1 LPPAGAAGEEGH
13 VWTITQKRWFVWD
26 FAVRDDRGQ
35 EVGQVRLS
43 AWRERGYVVAGGLE
57 YRISRERA
65 VGTSFVLEG
74 AGSALARAEKRSA
87 FRRAFAI
94 AHGGNEYTLRARSAW
109 RREMV
114 LFDDEVEIGGVA
126 PERAWGRRARAD
138 LPQGLPLEFK
148 LFVVWLALV
157 LWKRQERAAH
167 SG

>member
-1 LPPAGAAGEEGH
+1 MA
-13 VWTITQKRWFVWD
+13 VWTVVPKRWALWD
-26 FAVRDDRGQ
+26 FAVEDDRGQ

-43 AWRERGYVVAGGLE
+43 AWRERGSVVAGGLE

-74 AGSALARAEKRSA
+74 AGSALARAEKTSA

-94 AHGGNEYTLRARSAW
+94 AHRGEEYTLRARSAW

-114 LFDDEVEIGGVA
+114 LFDGEVEIGRVA

-138 LPQGLPLEFK
+138 LPEGLPLEVK
-148 LFVVWLALV
+148 LFIIWLSLV
-157 LWKRQERAAH
+157 LWKRQERAAQ
-167 SG
+167 SA